1 MEART
6 YKAEFNEKQRI
17 AIDYL
22 SPANQVEMLLY
33 GGGVYSGKTWLGCYW
48 QIARRLKYPNTRG
61 LIGRYELKNL
71 QLSTMRRF
79 WYICGEMGLRQ
90 GVHYK
95 YNGQYNTI
103 SWYNGS
109 ETILMDMAGSPGDV
123 DFHRFGSLELTDY
136 FLDEV
141 AEMSWK
147 AVEMI
152 DSRTRY
158 NLIGGRPKGLMSC
171 NPAKGWLYNTFYKPY
186 VDGTMPAHRAF
197 VPALLRDNTIKPD
210 PVYEAKIARMNERD
224 RKRLLEGDWNFD
236 ESPDRIFDYDDLL
249 RCFRNDDLKGEMYLT
264 GDIARMGKDR
274 TVLALWQGLTLLRI
288 EILRKHRVDEVTKRI
303 KEIQAEK
310 NVKLKNIVVDE
321 DGVGGGVVDNL
332 RCIGFMN
339 GSRANKPDKFQN
351 LKAECY
357 FKLGEIVEQ
366 GKLVLPVEHRDD
378 IIRELDMIRRK
389 NPDGDRKLSVTSK
402 EEIARQHGVSPD
414 LADAIMMRMY
424 FELHPNYG
432 KYQFG

>member
-1 MEART
+1 
-6 YKAEFNEKQRI
+6 
-17 AIDYL
+17 
-22 SPANQVEMLLY
+22 
-33 GGGVYSGKTWLGCYW
+33 
-48 QIARRLKYPNTRG
+48 
-61 LIGRYELKNL
+61 
-71 QLSTMRRF
+71 
-79 WYICGEMGLRQ
+79 
-90 GVHYK
+90 
-95 YNGQYNTI
+95 
-103 SWYNGS
+103 
-109 ETILMDMAGSPGDV
+109 
-123 DFHRFGSLELTDY
+123 
-136 FLDEV
+136 
-141 AEMSWK
+141 
-147 AVEMI
+147 
-152 DSRTRY
+152 
-158 NLIGGRPKGLMSC
+158 
-171 NPAKGWLYNTFYKPY
+171 
-186 VDGTMPAHRAF
+186 
-197 VPALLRDNTIKPD
+197 
-210 PVYEAKIARMNERD
+210 
-224 RKRLLEGDWNFD
+224 
-236 ESPDRIFDYDDLL
+236 
-249 RCFRNDDLKGEMYLT
+249 MYLT